1 MDAHV
6 VLALRNKI
14 IHKFCR
20 TILWVDDEIDLL
32 KGLGGENSLF
42 RDKFDEFTS
51 EGLLC
56 HLKGFPPAGEGN
68 DPYVNDPVV
77 ENAINA
83 CVRLAYQADVVIVDW
98 ELGDGTTS
106 KHAKR
111 IVNAILGKDKGFR
124 FVVILSKKDLPN
136 TVFAD
141 LDSPFEQVG
150 DSGDL
155 LVNKTGQF
163 LLSLKKSNFGNTK
176 LFGRICGALSSAYS
190 DYFHLAAM
198 EIVGKIRDCV
208 PSWFSSIPKNADLGV
223 LIERG
228 NAMYQRDEGKSVYN
242 ECWNEDL
249 QECIVRNLIEDLESV
264 VLSERLCSLKENV
277 LKPSNHVPLPYA
289 ISRRESLS
297 DDVNNGLQALKDCL
311 KENDCSEFN
320 EKHYRKLSVG
330 VPDDDIK
337 KLVDE
342 IGSFSEFCDERSGCN
357 VSGSR
362 PCPGA
367 VFKGLIDSNSADLF
381 VCISSACDCI
391 RSESLLFLRGEPI
404 SLRADVAI
412 PDYASVS
419 KIKGFKTL
427 LRING
432 HPYMFRSVAHCVL
445 PKSRNELDSLKVVGV
460 VRMDALNRLIS
471 RFMAQTQRYG
481 VNQPSLVRKLRKPE
495 GDL

>member
-1 MDAHV
+1 MDSHV

-14 IHKFCR
+14 IRKFCR

-32 KGLGGENSLF
+32 GGLGGENPLF
-42 RDKFDEFTS
+42 RDKFDEFTR

-56 HLKGFPPAGEGN
+56 HLKGFPPVGEGN
-68 DPYVNDPVV
+68 DPYFKDPVV
-77 ENAINA
+77 ENAINE
-83 CVRLAYQADVVIVDW
+83 CVRLACQADVVIVDW

-111 IVNAILGKDKGFR
+111 IVNAILGKNEGFR

-141 LDSPFEQVG
+141 LESPFEPSG

-163 LLSLKKSNFGNTK
+163 LLSLKKSDFGNTK
-176 LFGRICGALSSAYS
+176 LFGRICGALSSSYS

-198 EIVGKIRDCV
+198 EIVGRIRECV
-208 PSWFSSIPKNADLGV
+208 PNWFSSIPKDADLGV
-223 LIERG
+223 MIERG
-228 NAMYQRDEGKSVYN
+228 NAMYQREDGKSIYN
-242 ECWNEDL
+242 ECWNDDL

-264 VLSERLCSLKENV
+264 VLSEKLCSLKEYV
-277 LKPSNHVPLPYA
+277 LKPSNHVPLPYE
-289 ISRRESLS
+289 IGRRDGLG

-311 KENDCSEFN
+311 KESNCSEFN
-320 EKHYRKLSVG
+320 EKHYRKLSAG
-330 VPDDDIK
+330 VSDDSIK
-337 KLVDE
+337 MLIDE

-367 VFKGLIDSNSADLF
+367 VFKGLIDRSSTDLF

-391 RSESLLFLRGEPI
+391 RSESLLFLKGE
-404 SLRADVAI
+404 AI
-412 PDYASVS
+412 PLRTDVSVPDYTSVS
-419 KIKGFKTL
+419 KIKGFKTV

-432 HPYMFRSVAHCVL
+432 HPYVFRSVAHCVL
-445 PKSRNELDSLKVVGV
+445 SRSRSEFDSLEVVGV

-471 RFMAQTQRYG
+471 RFMSQTQRYG